1 MRVQWAKQAGWGR
14 CAEMVSRV
22 PDRPAGQRQSPS
34 DQWETTATV
43 QVRDGVCPGDAMRNR
58 PRTSGRTRPA
68 WKEKTLG
75 RADSPGMAM
84 RETGSRPAPRPLTS
98 QVEGLKDRAALAQV
112 WWAWEEGA
120 RVSPS
125 FTAGCRISTSL
136 SEPSSTAFPG
146 SRHGGY
152 TLPAGKAGSARGR
165 SPPSEEQSLR
175 TRARPFLCTTF
186 KLRMSFCILRDYKA
200 KRNTSKEMWASKA

>member
-1 MRVQWAKQAGWGR
+1 
-14 CAEMVSRV
+14 
-22 PDRPAGQRQSPS
+22 
-34 DQWETTATV
+34 
-43 QVRDGVCPGDAMRNR
+43 
-58 PRTSGRTRPA
+58 
-68 WKEKTLG
+68 
-75 RADSPGMAM
+75 M
-84 RETGSRPAPRPLTS
+84 RETGSRTAPRPLTS

-125 FTAGCRISTSL
+125 FTASCRISTSP

-200 KRNTSKEMWASKA
+200 KKNTSKEMWASKAYNTHYLALHRKVCQLLIYRSASCIPWVEPTRTPG